1 MAILNKT
8 LNLLIVPD
16 VAMTTDGGLVGGA
29 LYRVGYKTNLDTNY
43 TIINNVGPVDL
54 VSGVFSP
61 AQSAA
66 VLPNTSGHNL
76 TMTVALSYNTGLA
89 PKPTTLSIYS
99 QPMCEPEA
107 STAQRHAYTVVSLS
121 GITWP

>member
-16 VAMTTDGGLVGGA
+16 TSMTTDGGFLGGS
-29 LYRVGYKTNLDTNY
+29 LYRIGYKTNLDSAY
-43 TIINNVGPVDL
+43 TIINNVGPIDISTAIL
-54 VSGVFSP
+54 SP
-61 AQSAA
+61 PQNAA
-66 VLPNTSGHNL
+66 ILPNTSGHNL
-76 TMTVALSYNTGLA
+76 TMTIALNYTTGAA